1 MSEDIKITFKCS
13 EALKDLI
20 GRLTVET
27 DRSASEIIR
36 CCIMLGIES
45 IKAHPALVDHVR
57 FEDRISDNEK
67 Q

>member
-1 MSEDIKITFKCS
+1 LKMNETKITFKCT

-27 DRSASEIIR
+27 DKSASEIIR
-36 CCIMLGIES
+36 CCIMLGIDTVRANPS
-45 IKAHPALVDHVR
+45 LVDHVR
-57 FEDRISDNEK
+57 FEDRR

>member
-1 MSEDIKITFKCS
+1 MSDEIKITFKCS

-27 DRSASEIIR
+27 DKSASEIIR
-36 CCIMLGIES
+36 CCIMLGVDT
-45 IKAHPALVDHVR
+45 IKANPSLIDHVR
-57 FEDRISDNEK
+57 FEDRKK